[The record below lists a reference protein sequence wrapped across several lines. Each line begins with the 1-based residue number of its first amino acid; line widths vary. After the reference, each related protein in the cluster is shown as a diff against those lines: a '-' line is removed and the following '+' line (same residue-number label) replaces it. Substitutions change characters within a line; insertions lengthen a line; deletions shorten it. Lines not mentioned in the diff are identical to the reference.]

1 MFVISRKRIQIILSA
16 ILVSVLVL
24 GIQISLKEK
33 EGLTVETTSNLT
45 SDKTIVI
52 DAGHGFPDERSR
64 KQKRHNRSKNKLKHI
79 IKNKRLIRTKRIQ
92 SNINTYR

>member
-52 DAGHGFPDERSR
+52 DAGHGFPDVGVSLLH
-64 KQKRHNRSKNKLKHI
+64 KVKNKSNYSF
-79 IKNKRLIRTKRIQ
+79 IKNW
-92 SNINTYR
+92 